1 MSSISK
7 DQIMLLHVLKT
18 KLRMSEDEYRSAL
31 QAYGA
36 YSSTELSEA
45 DATKLVRSFTDRAI
59 AAGVWKKPR
68 KRSRREGLKDFGRP
82 HPGELMA
89 TSKQINM
96 LDAMWR
102 QVSRAKTDEERRIA
116 FDRFIHRRFH
126 RGGVMMIERELVP
139 NIVTALK
146 AMGAVAP

>member
-1 MSSISK
+1 
-7 DQIMLLHVLKT
+7 
-18 KLRMSEDEYRSAL
+18 
-31 QAYGA
+31 
-36 YSSTELSEA
+36 
-45 DATKLVRSFTDRAI
+45 
-59 AAGVWKKPR
+59 
-68 KRSRREGLKDFGRP
+68 
-82 HPGELMA
+82 MA
-89 TSKQINM
+89 TPKQINM

-139 NIVTALK
+139 NVVTALK